1 MIDHG
6 VHAEGGGAAH
16 TPELERGPL
25 GLGASLY
32 VPASRTDLALL
43 GRGQKLPWL
52 RSLIY
57 CTEDAV
63 RRDHLDAALTNL
75 ESALDLLDHTGPSRF
90 VRVRDPAVMK
100 SVLSMNVRALHGLV
114 LPKVHSENLHGY
126 LDVLPADTHLR
137 LMVTLEDVHV
147 LSEARL
153 AALRDQLLAPSVRER
168 ILCVRIGGNDLLALL
183 GLRRERGVMMYDTP
197 LGHVIDRIVVQLKP
211 FGFAVSAPVY
221 DFVDDPQTLRQETR
235 IDVQRGLFGKT
246 AIHPLLV
253 AVIESCYR
261 VTVSEHEAARAI
273 LADDAPAVFLRD
285 GRMCEPSTHR
295 RWARDVMVRARLY
308 GVGEGASFAA

>member
-1 MIDHG
+1 MMND
-6 VHAEGGGAAH
+6 V
-16 TPELERGPL
+16 ERGPL

-63 RRDHLDAALTNL
+63 RADHLDAALGNL
-75 ESALDLLDHTGPSRF
+75 EAALGVLDHTGPSRF
-90 VRVRDPAVMK
+90 VRVRDPAVMRR
-100 SVLSMNVRALHGLV
+100 VLSMNTRALHGLV
-114 LPKVHSENLHGY
+114 LPKIDSQNLLHY
-126 LDVLPADTHLR
+126 LDVLPKDTHLR
-137 LMVTLEDVHV
+137 LMVTLEDA
-147 LSEARL
+147 SIFSDARI
-153 AALRDQLLAPSVRER
+153 AELRDALLLPGVRER
-168 ILCVRIGGNDLLALL
+168 ILAVRIGGNDLLALL

-211 FGFAVSAPVY
+211 FGFNVTAPVY
-221 DFVDDPQTLRQETR
+221 DFVDDPRTLRDETR

-246 AIHPLLV
+246 AIHPLQV

-261 VTVSEHEAARAI
+261 VTPSEHEAAQAI

-295 RWARDVMVRARLY
+295 RWARDVIVRAQLY

>member
-1 MIDHG
+1 MTEP
-6 VHAEGGGAAH
+6 V
-16 TPELERGPL
+16 ERGPL

-32 VPASRTDLALL
+32 VPASRADLALL

-63 RRDHLDAALTNL
+63 RPDHLGSALANL
-75 ESALDLLDHTGPSRF
+75 EGALALLDHAGPSRF
-90 VRVRDPAVMK
+90 VRVRDPGVMR
-100 SVLSMNVRALHGLV
+100 SVLSMNVHALHGLV
-114 LPKVHSENLHGY
+114 LPKINAENLQRY
-126 LDVLPADTHLR
+126 LEVLPRDTHLR
-137 LMVTLEDVHV
+137 LMVTLEDAHV
-147 LSEARL
+147 FSDARV
-153 AALRDQLLAPSVRER
+153 AELREQLLAPEVRER
-168 ILCVRIGGNDLLALL
+168 VLGVRVGGNDLLALL
-183 GLRRERGVMMYDTP
+183 GLRRERGVMMYHTP
-197 LGHVIDRIVVQLKP
+197 LGHVIDRLVVQLKP
-211 FGFAVSAPVY
+211 FGFNVTAPVY
-221 DFVDDPQTLRQETR
+221 DFVDDPQTLREETR

-246 AIHPLLV
+246 AIHPLQV

-261 VTVSEHEAARAI
+261 VTASEHEAAQAI

-295 RWARDVMVRARLY
+295 RWARDVIARARLY